1 MLVPKLVLANISD
14 ATVYAF
20 LANHPN
26 GSQLVHEDL
35 EQIHEDN
42 IEYMDLKWLLALLS
56 MRTIRLY
63 FQPLNLDLSYS
74 GLEEFQQPE
83 LKGYEPKTSNSDDED
98 ISNVVRE
105 SPDVPLSRSC
115 VQMIKP
121 KVVNA
126 ARPNSTVVNVVR
138 ANQTSRILM
147 EDMLPLGEELK
158 ERKLLVKE
166 LLKLVS
172 LILRLCTLSRRHL
185 QLADA
190 DGISS
195 LPTMEIFEQLSL
207 MGNLWFLQPKSPT
220 FSDPLEEGP
229 SMRRGE
235 PCGGSSR
242 CQDTILGDRPAQTK
256 FERLSKQSNNI
267 RLSRVNILGSGEDSM
282 TLQELMV
289 YCTTLSK
296 KLESLETDLKQT
308 KQIYGAA
315 YTRLIK
321 SFYSEKEFSTAKK
334 LASYNLL
341 VQQLLT
347 ILVIVRIAM
356 VHEAASS
363 FNVEEWEDIQA
374 RVQANEELMQRAY
387 QSEKESPSCIY
398 IEGNRHLYAGRE
410 EYPLSRG
417 TLTLMLRNKPDLDT
431 MSFDNLYNNI
441 KIVEQVVKRTASSSS
456 QNMDFVSSPSSTNEV
471 NTAYRVSTTNTQV
484 SPASTQVSIASTQ
497 HEAKNVFPKETGR
510 QESLIK
516 GLISPLNLD
525 LSYSGLEEF
534 QQPELKGYE
543 PKTSNSDDEDISNGV
558 RESPDAPL
566 VEELVSDDK
575 LEKKTIFLL
584 PRGNQRNWNNQKSQ
598 QLGSDF
604 VMYNKACFAD
614 YYCSKLKKAHPS
626 AHKNM
631 VPKEVLMKTGLRP
644 LNTTRPKAVNTAR
657 PNSAVVNVVRANQ
670 DFDEICYFGGKEPKR
685 GKILVKE
692 LFKLRIGSGVSQ
704 CQRTPYRGQTSSTL
718 GKRESLETNLKQAKK
733 IYGAAYTRL
742 IKKGRRIAE
751 NDQDPSISL
760 VQHDVEIQGSFPT
773 VWCTQLLLSIVAVL
787 STVILQEIYSSYA
800 DEIYY
805 AETDVYIVEECKLKP
820 KRIAMV
826 HEAAS
831 SFNVEEWEDIQARV
845 QADEELVQ
853 RLQVE
858 EREKYT
864 KADQARML
872 AELINQRKRFTLKH
886 EKVLEDHQEFWKHTE
901 VHQFFDDMLKAFDKD
916 DLVMLWNLVKE
927 KFNSTKPTDEK
938 EREIWKLYDS
948 CGVHHVSTEKGIDN
962 SDGLD
967 GENLDKMKE
976 KDACIFVGYS
986 TMSRAY
992 KVYNKRTR
1000 LIVKTIHVN
1009 FDELPLMASDHVSSD
1024 PVPQSETVTTSN
1036 ELDLLFSLMFEEYFT
1051 GSTTVVSK
1059 SSAVTTADAS
1069 YKRQQQP
1076 DLALSTLTL
1085 ATTVTADGNFDL

>member
-126 ARPNSTVVNVVR
+126 ARPNSAVVNVVR

-374 RVQANEELMQRAY
+374 RVQANEELVQRAY

-575 LEKKTIFLL
+575 
-584 PRGNQRNWNNQKSQ
+584 
-598 QLGSDF
+598 
-604 VMYNKACFAD
+604 
-614 YYCSKLKKAHPS
+614 
-626 AHKNM
+626 
-631 VPKEVLMKTGLRP
+631 
-644 LNTTRPKAVNTAR
+644 PKAVNTAR
-657 PNSAVVNVVRANQ
+657 PNTSVVNVVRANQ

-831 SFNVEEWEDIQARV
+831 SFNFEEWEDIQARV

-962 SDGLD
+962 SDGLL
-967 GENLDKMKE
+967 EKE
-976 KDACIFVGYS
+976 YQC
-986 TMSRAY
+986 
-992 KVYNKRTR
+992 
-1000 LIVKTIHVN
+1000 
-1009 FDELPLMASDHVSSD
+1009 
-1024 PVPQSETVTTSN
+1024 
-1036 ELDLLFSLMFEEYFT
+1036 
-1051 GSTTVVSK
+1051 
-1059 SSAVTTADAS
+1059 
-1069 YKRQQQP
+1069 
-1076 DLALSTLTL
+1076 
-1085 ATTVTADGNFDL
+1085 